1 MAEAVAIR
9 QAVKYIIRRQ
19 LRQAKIIS
27 DSQSALMSLA
37 LMHERRIPLPR
48 KAHDVNPLPARLGP
62 SVSSTLSAR
71 VYDNLCPKAR
81 TGFSCYV
88 GECPRSEQKGL
99 LHFVLSLAH
108 GIETARVTG

>member
-37 LMHERRIPLPR
+37 LMHERR
-48 KAHDVNPLPARLGP
+48 
-62 SVSSTLSAR
+62 VSINEIKDDIKDYSGDTQLIWIRSLQGLEGNERADQLAKMALTLS
-71 VYDNLCPKAR
+71 
-81 TGFSCYV
+81 F
-88 GECPRSEQKGL
+88 
-99 LHFVLSLAH
+99 
-108 GIETARVTG
+108 